1 MQQISFQGNF
11 LKRVDITKLNIDGT
25 IECFCNI
32 HHESWYPIPTNLYK
46 GYACPICGKIMG
58 QGETDWEDNI
68 EVWVNCSHCGF
79 QSSSRYY
86 YDQYCEENN
95 EDKKNTIMKI
105 IKNKSLKIY
114 LK

>member
-1 MQQISFQGNF
+1 MSIIGIILLSIGVVAVVFILSVFIYTYWKMNYGNSEEQE
-11 LKRVDITKLNIDGT
+11 KEYI
-25 IECFCNI
+25 
-32 HHESWYPIPTNLYK
+32 
-46 GYACPICGKIMG
+46 CPICGKLIQ
-58 QGETDWEDNI
+58 QGETDWDDNI

-95 EDKKNTIMKI
+95 EDKKNTIVKQ
-105 IKNKSLKIY
+105 IKFKSLKNY

>member
-1 MQQISFQGNF
+1 MKIVGVILLIIGAIGILSIFIYTYLTRNCE
-11 LKRVDITKLNIDGT
+11 KTKSQEKEYI
-25 IECFCNI
+25 
-32 HHESWYPIPTNLYK
+32 
-46 GYACPICGKIMG
+46 CPICGKLMQ

-86 YDQYCEENN
+86 YDQYCKEND
-95 EDKKNTIMKI
+95 EDKKNAIVKQIKI
-105 IKNKSLKIY
+105 KSLKNY

>member
-1 MQQISFQGNF
+1 MIMSIIGIILLIIGVFGILSVRNYG
-11 LKRVDITKLNIDGT
+11 KS
-25 IECFCNI
+25 
-32 HHESWYPIPTNLYK
+32 ESQEKEYI
-46 GYACPICGKIMG
+46 CPICGKLMQ

-95 EDKKNTIMKI
+95 EDKKNTIVKQ
-105 IKNKSLKIY
+105 IKVKSLKNY
-114 LK
+114 LKK

>member
-1 MQQISFQGNF
+1 MKIVGVILLIICAIGILSVFINTYWNRNYEKSENQEKEYI
-11 LKRVDITKLNIDGT
+11 
-25 IECFCNI
+25 
-32 HHESWYPIPTNLYK
+32 
-46 GYACPICGKIMG
+46 CPICGKIMG

>member
-1 MQQISFQGNF
+1 MSILGIILLSIGAVGILSIFIYTYWTRNYGKN
-11 LKRVDITKLNIDGT
+11 VDQEKEYI
-25 IECFCNI
+25 
-32 HHESWYPIPTNLYK
+32 
-46 GYACPICGKIMG
+46 CPICGKIMG

-95 EDKKNTIMKI
+95 EYKKNTIMKQ
-105 IKNKSLKIY
+105 IKIKSLKNY
-114 LK
+114 LKQ

>member
-1 MQQISFQGNF
+1 MCIIGIILLSIVAVGILSIFIYTYWTRNYGKSEEQEKEYI
-11 LKRVDITKLNIDGT
+11 
-25 IECFCNI
+25 
-32 HHESWYPIPTNLYK
+32 
-46 GYACPICGKIMG
+46 CPICGKLIQ

-86 YDQYCEENN
+86 YDQYCGENN
-95 EDKKNTIMKI
+95 EDKKNTIVKQ
-105 IKNKSLKIY
+105 IKVKSLKNY

>member
-1 MQQISFQGNF
+1 MSIIGIILLSIGVVGI
-11 LKRVDITKLNIDGT
+11 LSVYTYSKRYENYIQDEQEKEYI
-25 IECFCNI
+25 
-32 HHESWYPIPTNLYK
+32 
-46 GYACPICGKIMG
+46 CPICGKLMQ

-95 EDKKNTIMKI
+95 ENKKNTIVKQ
-105 IKNKSLKIY
+105 IKVKSLKNY
-114 LK
+114 LKK

>member
-1 MQQISFQGNF
+1 MS
-11 LKRVDITKLNIDGT
+11 ITGIILLSIGAVGILSIFIYTYWTRNYGKSEEQEKEYI
-25 IECFCNI
+25 
-32 HHESWYPIPTNLYK
+32 
-46 GYACPICGKIMG
+46 CPICGKLMQ

-95 EDKKNTIMKI
+95 EDKKNTIVKQ
-105 IKNKSLKIY
+105 IKVKSLKNY
-114 LK
+114 LKK

>member
-1 MQQISFQGNF
+1 MSIILLTRIILLTILVAEVVFILSVFIN
-11 LKRVDITKLNIDGT
+11 TYLNRNYEKSENQEKEYI
-25 IECFCNI
+25 
-32 HHESWYPIPTNLYK
+32 
-46 GYACPICGKIMG
+46 CPICGKIMG

-95 EDKKNTIMKI
+95 EDKKNTIVKQ
-105 IKNKSLKIY
+105 IKVKSLKNY
-114 LK
+114 LKK

>member
-1 MQQISFQGNF
+1 MKIVGVILLIICAIGILSIFIYTYWTRNYGKSEEQEKEYI
-11 LKRVDITKLNIDGT
+11 
-25 IECFCNI
+25 
-32 HHESWYPIPTNLYK
+32 
-46 GYACPICGKIMG
+46 CPICGKLMQ

-95 EDKKNTIMKI
+95 EDKKNI
-105 IKNKSLKIY
+105 IVKQIKVKSLKNY
-114 LK
+114 LKK

>member
-1 MQQISFQGNF
+1 MKIVGIILLSIAAVGILSIFIFTYWVRN
-11 LKRVDITKLNIDGT
+11 
-25 IECFCNI
+25 
-32 HHESWYPIPTNLYK
+32 HYESEEQEKEYN
-46 GYACPICGKIMG
+46 CPICGKIMH

-86 YDQYCEENN
+86 YDQYCEANN
-95 EDKKNTIMKI
+95 EDKKNTIVKQ
-105 IKNKSLKIY
+105 IKVKSLKNY

>member
-1 MQQISFQGNF
+1 MSIIGIILLSIKYWVVGI
-11 LKRVDITKLNIDGT
+11 LSVYTYSKR
-25 IECFCNI
+25 
-32 HHESWYPIPTNLYK
+32 HENYIQDEQEKEYI
-46 GYACPICGKIMG
+46 CPICGKLMQ

>member
-1 MQQISFQGNF
+1 MS
-11 LKRVDITKLNIDGT
+11 ITGIILLSIGAVGILSIFIYTYWTKNYGKSEEQEKEYI
-25 IECFCNI
+25 
-32 HHESWYPIPTNLYK
+32 
-46 GYACPICGKIMG
+46 CPICGKLMQ
-58 QGETDWEDNI
+58 QGETDWDDNI

-95 EDKKNTIMKI
+95 EDKKNTIVKQ
-105 IKNKSLKIY
+105 IKVKSLKNY

>member
-1 MQQISFQGNF
+1 MSIIGIILLSIGAVGILSIFIYTYWTRNYGNNEEQE
-11 LKRVDITKLNIDGT
+11 KEYI
-25 IECFCNI
+25 
-32 HHESWYPIPTNLYK
+32 
-46 GYACPICGKIMG
+46 CPICGKLMQ

-68 EVWVNCSHCGF
+68 EVWVNCSYCGF

-105 IKNKSLKIY
+105 IKNKSLERY

>member
-1 MQQISFQGNF
+1 MKIVGVILLIIGAIGILSIFIYTYWTRNYGKSEEQEKEYI
-11 LKRVDITKLNIDGT
+11 
-25 IECFCNI
+25 
-32 HHESWYPIPTNLYK
+32 
-46 GYACPICGKIMG
+46 CPICGKLMQ

-105 IKNKSLKIY
+105 IKNKSLERY

>member
-1 MQQISFQGNF
+1 MKIVGIILLSIGALGILSVFIFTYLVRNYWKSEEQEKEYI
-11 LKRVDITKLNIDGT
+11 
-25 IECFCNI
+25 
-32 HHESWYPIPTNLYK
+32 
-46 GYACPICGKIMG
+46 CPICGKIMG

-95 EDKKNTIMKI
+95 EEKKSVI
-105 IKNKSLKIY
+105 IKNLKNY
-114 LK
+114 LDK

>member
-1 MQQISFQGNF
+1 MSIIGIILLSIGVVAVVFILSVFIYTYWKMNYGNSEEQE
-11 LKRVDITKLNIDGT
+11 KEYI
-25 IECFCNI
+25 
-32 HHESWYPIPTNLYK
+32 
-46 GYACPICGKIMG
+46 CPICGKLIQ
-58 QGETDWEDNI
+58 QGETDWDDNI

-95 EDKKNTIMKI
+95 EDKKNTIVKQ
-105 IKNKSLKIY
+105 IKVKSLKNY

>member
-1 MQQISFQGNF
+1 MSIIGIILLSIGAVGILSIFIYTYWTRNYGKNVNQEKEYI
-11 LKRVDITKLNIDGT
+11 
-25 IECFCNI
+25 
-32 HHESWYPIPTNLYK
+32 
-46 GYACPICGKIMG
+46 CPICGKLMG

-95 EDKKNTIMKI
+95 EDKKNTIMEI
-105 IKNKSLKIY
+105 IKNKSLKNY
-114 LK
+114 LKK